1 MTTLT
6 FKRSSRTGAA
16 RRRAGGLRS
25 LVSLIGLLLLLASII
40 RELRL
45 PAEQRTWHGRLFG
58 KVPYDL
64 RLPSPGRVTATMW
77 NPAERRLLVPTVF
90 GVGWTF
96 NFAAAWATLQGAYAA
111 VEAKS

>member
-6 FKRSSRTGAA
+6 FKRSASAGAA
-16 RRRAGGLRS
+16 RRAGGLRS

-64 RLPSPGRVTATMW
+64 RLPSPKRVTATMW

-96 NFAAAWATLQGAYAA
+96 NFAAVWHTLQRA
-111 VEAKS
+111 